1 MTWTLRLTVIGLCL
15 LAAMG
20 CATPAVEPGVTPA
33 TGPQD
38 TAVAASPT
46 PEPTATPEPSPG
58 PPTPEPTSEPS
69 PTPTAFRA
77 SIDTPPT
84 PSREVRT
91 VDRGS
96 GKPAP
101 DFEIELIDG
110 ETVTL
115 SGYRGEVV
123 LLNFWGTWCPP
134 CRAEMPA
141 LQRAWEEYKDR
152 GVVFLGAAIYD
163 EKADVEKFAE
173 AFGITYPLGVDLA
186 GDLTV
191 EYKVTQFPTTFLI
204 DQEGNEVRRIVNQV
218 NEAFLRIFL
227 NGMLKDS

>member
-1 MTWTLRLTVIGLCL
+1 MARILRLTAVGLCL
-15 LAAMG
+15 LVLAG
-20 CATPAVEPGVTPA
+20 CSTQEAGPDVSPAPEAENTATT
-33 TGPQD
+33 
-38 TAVAASPT
+38 ASPT
-46 PEPTATPEPSPG
+46 AEPTATPKPSPE
-58 PPTPEPTSEPS
+58 PPTPTPEPE
-69 PTPTAFRA
+69 PTPTAFKA

-84 PSREVRT
+84 PSREVRK

-96 GKPAP
+96 GEPAP

-110 ETVTL
+110 EIVTL
-115 SGYRGEVV
+115 SDYRGEVV

-173 AFGITYPLGVDLA
+173 AFGITYPLGIDLA

-191 EYKVTQFPTTFLI
+191 DFKVTQFPTTFLI
-204 DQEGNEVRRIVNQV
+204 DREGNEVRRIVNQV
-218 NEAFLRIFL
+218 NEGFLRIFL

>member
-1 MTWTLRLTVIGLCL
+1 MVRILRLVLIGLCL
-15 LAAMG
+15 LIVAA
-20 CATPAVEPGVTPA
+20 CSTPGGQPEVPSAVEA
-33 TGPQD
+33 ED
-38 TAVAASPT
+38 TATAPSPT
-46 PEPTATPEPSPG
+46 PEPTAVPDPSPE
-58 PPTPEPTSEPS
+58 PPTPEPTPEPS
-69 PTPTAFRA
+69 PTPTAFKA

-84 PSREVRT
+84 PDRQVRKI
-91 VDRGS
+91 DRGS
-96 GKPAP
+96 GNPAP

-115 SGYRGEVV
+115 SGYKGEVV

-141 LQRAWEEYKDR
+141 LQRTWEEYKDQ

-173 AFGITYPLGVDLA
+173 AFRITYPLGVDIQ

-191 EYKVTQFPTTFLI
+191 DYKVTSFPTTFLI
-204 DQEGNEVRRIVNQV
+204 DREGNEVRRIVNPV

-227 NGMLKDS
+227 NGMLKES

>member
-1 MTWTLRLTVIGLCL
+1 MAWTLRLTMIGLCL
-15 LAAMG
+15 LAVGACSDQG
-20 CATPAVEPGVTPA
+20 VDPEASPAPVVEVV
-33 TGPQD
+33 D
-38 TAVAASPT
+38 TAGSPTPGPTASPEPSPEPPT
-46 PEPTATPEPSPG
+46 PEPTAEPP
-58 PPTPEPTSEPS
+58 
-69 PTPTAFRA
+69 PTPTAFKA

-84 PSREVRT
+84 PDRQVRKI
-91 VDRGS
+91 DRGS

-101 DFEIELIDG
+101 DFEIELIEG

-115 SGYRGEVV
+115 SGYGGEVV

-141 LQRAWEEYKDR
+141 LQRTWEEYKDR
-152 GVVFLGAAIYD
+152 GVVFLGVAIYD

-173 AFGITYPLGVDLA
+173 AFGITYPLGVDIQ

-191 EYKVTQFPTTFLI
+191 DYKVTSFPTTFLI
-204 DQEGNEVRRIVNQV
+204 DREGNEVRRIVNPV

-227 NGMLKDS
+227 NGMLKES

>member
-1 MTWTLRLTVIGLCL
+1 MGWMLRLTVIGLCL
-15 LAAMG
+15 LVIGACSSQGVQQDAP
-20 CATPAVEPGVTPA
+20 PAPKAE
-33 TGPQD
+33 D
-38 TAVAASPT
+38 TATAGSPTPEATASPEPAPEPPT
-46 PEPTATPEPSPG
+46 PEPTA
-58 PPTPEPTSEPS
+58 EPS
-69 PTPTAFRA
+69 PTPTAFTA

-84 PSREVRT
+84 PDRQVRKI
-91 VDRGS
+91 DRGS

-110 ETVTL
+110 ATVSL

-141 LQRAWEEYKDR
+141 LQRTWEEYEDQ
-152 GVVFLGAAIYD
+152 GVVFLGVAIYD

-173 AFGITYPLGVDLA
+173 SYGITYPLGVDIL

-191 EYKVTQFPTTFLI
+191 DYKVTSFPTTFLI
-204 DQEGNEVRRIVNQV
+204 DREGNEVRRIVNPV
-218 NEAFLRIFL
+218 NEGFLRIFL
-227 NGMLKDS
+227 NGMLKEN

>member
-1 MTWTLRLTVIGLCL
+1 MEGMLRLAAIGLCL
-15 LAAMG
+15 LVVGACSAPE
-20 CATPAVEPGVTPA
+20 AQPEVSPEAE
-33 TGPQD
+33 D
-38 TAVAASPT
+38 TAAAVSSTPEPTAASGPSPEPPT
-46 PEPTATPEPSPG
+46 PEPTA
-58 PPTPEPTSEPS
+58 EPS
-69 PTPTAFRA
+69 PTPTAFKA

-84 PSREVRT
+84 PDRQVRKI
-91 VDRGS
+91 DRGS
-96 GKPAP
+96 GNPAP

-141 LQRAWEEYKDR
+141 LQRTWEEYKDR

-163 EKADVEKFAE
+163 EKADVEKFA
-173 AFGITYPLGVDLA
+173 AAYGITYPLGIDLL

-191 EYKVTQFPTTFLI
+191 DYKVTSFPTTFLI
-204 DQEGNEVRRIVNQV
+204 DREGNEVRRIVNPV
-218 NEAFLRIFL
+218 NEGFLRIFL

>member
-1 MTWTLRLTVIGLCL
+1 MVWTLRLTVIGLCL

-20 CATPAVEPGVTPA
+20 CSTPAVEPGVTPA

-38 TAVAASPT
+38 TAAAASPS
-46 PEPTATPEPSPG
+46 PEPTPALEPSPA
-58 PPTPEPTSEPS
+58 PPTPEPEAEPS

-84 PSREVRT
+84 PSREVRKI
-91 VDRGS
+91 DRGT

-173 AFGITYPLGVDLA
+173 AFGITYPLGIDIM

-191 EYKVTQFPTTFLI
+191 DYKVTQFPTTFLI
-204 DQEGNEVRRIVNQV
+204 DREGNEVRRIVNPV

-227 NGMLKDS
+227 NGMLKES

>member
-1 MTWTLRLTVIGLCL
+1 MMRLLRLVLLGLCL
-15 LAAMG
+15 LVAGA
-20 CATPAVEPGVTPA
+20 CSTPEAPSSPGPV
-33 TGPQD
+33 D
-38 TAVAASPT
+38 TVPSPSPT
-46 PEPTATPEPSPG
+46 PEPTAAPEPSPEQ
-58 PPTPEPTSEPS
+58 PTPEPTAQPS
-69 PTPTAFRA
+69 PTPTVFRA

-84 PSREVRT
+84 PDRQVRKI
-91 VDRGS
+91 DRGS
-96 GKPAP
+96 GNPAP

-110 ETVTL
+110 ESVTL
-115 SGYRGEVV
+115 SDYKGKVV

-191 EYKVTQFPTTFLI
+191 DYKVTQFPTTFLI
-204 DQEGNEVRRIVNQV
+204 DREGNEVRRIVNQV
-218 NEAFLRIFL
+218 NEGFLRIFL
-227 NGMLKDS
+227 NGILKES

>member
-1 MTWTLRLTVIGLCL
+1 MLRLTVIGLCL
-15 LAAMG
+15 LVIGACSSQGVQQDAP
-20 CATPAVEPGVTPA
+20 PASKAE
-33 TGPQD
+33 D
-38 TAVAASPT
+38 TATAGSPTPEATASPEPAPEPPT
-46 PEPTATPEPSPG
+46 PEPTAEPP
-58 PPTPEPTSEPS
+58 
-69 PTPTAFRA
+69 PTPTAFTA

-84 PSREVRT
+84 PDRQVRKI
-91 VDRGS
+91 DRGS

-110 ETVTL
+110 ATVSL

-141 LQRAWEEYKDR
+141 LQRTWEEYEDQ
-152 GVVFLGAAIYD
+152 GVVFLGVAIYD

-173 AFGITYPLGVDLA
+173 SYGITYPLGVDIL

-191 EYKVTQFPTTFLI
+191 DYKVTSFPTTFLI
-204 DQEGNEVRRIVNQV
+204 DREGNEVRRIVNPV
-218 NEAFLRIFL
+218 NEGFLRIFL
-227 NGMLKDS
+227 NGMLKEN

>member
-1 MTWTLRLTVIGLCL
+1 MPWTLRLTVIGLCL
-15 LAAMG
+15 LAAVG
-20 CATPAVEPGVTPA
+20 CSTPGAGPETPSA
-33 TGPQD
+33 PAPED
-38 TAVAASPT
+38 TETTAAPT
-46 PEPTATPEPSPG
+46 PEPTAAPGPSPE
-58 PPTPEPTSEPS
+58 PPTPEPTTEPA
-69 PTPTAFRA
+69 PTPTVFKA

-91 VDRGS
+91 VDRGT

-115 SGYRGEVV
+115 SGYRGKVV

-173 AFGITYPLGVDLA
+173 AFGITYPLGIDLM

-191 EYKVTQFPTTFLI
+191 DYKVTQYPTTFLI
-204 DQEGNEVRRIVNQV
+204 DREGNEVRRIVNPV

-227 NGMLKDS
+227 NGMLKES

>member
-1 MTWTLRLTVIGLCL
+1 M
-15 LAAMG
+15 
-20 CATPAVEPGVTPA
+20 
-33 TGPQD
+33 
-38 TAVAASPT
+38 PT
-46 PEPTATPEPSPG
+46 P
-58 PPTPEPTSEPS
+58 TS
-69 PTPTAFRA
+69 TAFRA

-84 PSREVRT
+84 PSREVRKI
-91 VDRGS
+91 DRGS
-96 GKPAP
+96 GQLAP

-141 LQRAWEEYKDR
+141 LQRTWEEYKDR

-173 AFGITYPLGVDLA
+173 AFGITYPLGIDLA

-191 EYKVTQFPTTFLI
+191 DYKVTQFPTTFLI
-204 DQEGNEVRRIVNQV
+204 DREGNEVRRIVNPV
-218 NEAFLRIFL
+218 NEGFLRIFL
-227 NGMLKDS
+227 NGMLNDG

>member
-1 MTWTLRLTVIGLCL
+1 MTWILRLTATGLCL
-15 LAAMG
+15 LVVAG
-20 CATPAVEPGVTPA
+20 CSTQEAGPDVSPATAVE
-33 TGPQD
+33 D
-38 TAVAASPT
+38 TATAPSPV
-46 PEPTATPEPSPG
+46 PEPTATPEPSPE
-58 PPTPEPTSEPS
+58 PPTPEPAAEPS
-69 PTPTAFRA
+69 PTPTTFRA
-77 SIDTPPT
+77 SIETPPT
-84 PSREVRT
+84 PDRQVRK

-96 GKPAP
+96 GEPAP

-115 SGYRGEVV
+115 SGYRGKVV

-173 AFGITYPLGVDLA
+173 AFGITYPLGIDLA

-204 DQEGNEVRRIVNQV
+204 DREGNEVRRIVNQV
-218 NEAFLRIFL
+218 NEGFLRIFL
-227 NGMLKDS
+227 NGMLRDS